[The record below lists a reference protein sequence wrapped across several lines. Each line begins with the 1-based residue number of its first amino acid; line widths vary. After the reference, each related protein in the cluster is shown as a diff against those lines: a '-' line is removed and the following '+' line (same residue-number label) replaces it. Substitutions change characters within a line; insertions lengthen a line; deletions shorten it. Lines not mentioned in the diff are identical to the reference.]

1 MKMDKQRYAH
11 LLALADNAV
20 NAVLA
25 PSPGNQYQVDS
36 QYNGHIAAFGVSV
49 LMSGIKPTLAYF
61 KGSTD
66 ETKTI
71 LKLLGHM
78 VIGEGFPEAG
88 ENYATPEGLY
98 AAAISMNEERMSKFK
113 TLVLECSVA
122 LKHVI
127 RTYNLN

>member
-11 LLALADNAV
+11 LLQLADNAV
-20 NAVLA
+20 RVVLK
-25 PSPGNQYQVDS
+25 PGPTNGFRIDS

-49 LMSGIKPTLAYF
+49 LMSGIKPTLAFF
-61 KGSTD
+61 KGSTA

-71 LKLLGHM
+71 LELLGHM
-78 VIGEGFPEAG
+78 VIAEGFPNAG
-88 ENYATPEGLY
+88 EHYATAEDLY
-98 AAAISMNEERMSKFK
+98 ATVVSMNAAREGEFK
-113 TLVLECSVA
+113 TLVLDCAVA